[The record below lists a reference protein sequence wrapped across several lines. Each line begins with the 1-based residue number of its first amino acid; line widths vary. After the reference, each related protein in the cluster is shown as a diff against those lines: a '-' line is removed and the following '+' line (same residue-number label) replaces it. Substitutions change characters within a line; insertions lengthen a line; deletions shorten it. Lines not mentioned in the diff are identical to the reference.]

1 MIKMSFYDGTLNRAK
16 AKEIVTTTKKG
27 FKYTSGLR
35 YRNPTTCD
43 VPITREK
50 ALELI
55 EKESLLDIDE
65 YEDYIHFNTYSA
77 NDMW

>member
-1 MIKMSFYDGTLNRAK
+1 MIKMSFYDGTLDRAK
-16 AKEIVTTTKKG
+16 AKEIVTTTEKE

-55 EKESLLDIDE
+55 ETESFLDIDE